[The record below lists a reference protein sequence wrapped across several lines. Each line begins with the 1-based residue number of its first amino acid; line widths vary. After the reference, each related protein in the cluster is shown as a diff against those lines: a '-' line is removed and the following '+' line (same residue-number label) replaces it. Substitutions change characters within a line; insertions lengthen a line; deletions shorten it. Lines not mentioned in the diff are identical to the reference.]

1 VVDGAVIGAGADGV
15 GAVEG
20 AVGEGEV
27 GKAGGLDDIMRG
39 CNILLLHVLAQSR
52 YEMGAKRLRVF
63 LSSAY

>member
-1 VVDGAVIGAGADGV
+1 
-15 GAVEG
+15 VEG
-20 AVGEGEV
+20 AVEGEGEV